1 MANITDIA
9 KGLGIAPSTVSRAL
23 KKPELVSLETRHKVL
38 QMAEK
43 LGYLQKLRDDATAA
57 TATNLIGVIVADLTN
72 SFSNQ
77 IVKAVHDT
85 LENSGFS
92 AIVGCNYEQSSIENR
107 LLKQWASL
115 NLKGLIIM
123 PTARFSKTINS
134 VEANYPI
141 VLVDR
146 NCEDLSFDSVI
157 EDNRYG
163 ACQAIEHLK
172 ELGHER
178 IVFISGARRVYTF
191 NERCLG
197 AEGATTATGTS
208 ANVQIEEIDA
218 ESYDELFIGAFE
230 KTNILMMKNS
240 ALRPTAIVG
249 ANNAIT
255 AGVLYALN
263 LKNFKIPND
272 ISVVSY
278 GDSDWCRFYPTPITS
293 MCQPVDEM
301 GREAASILLDRIKGK
316 KGDPEKI
323 CLKSMLLRRAS
334 SSELQM

>member
-1 MANITDIA
+1 MANITEIA
-9 KGLGIAPSTVSRAL
+9 KELGIAPSTVSRAL
-23 KKPELVSLETRHKVL
+23 KKPELVSLDTRHKVL

-85 LENSGFS
+85 LENSGYS

-146 NCEDLSFDSVI
+146 NSEDLSFDSVI

-163 ACQAIEHLK
+163 ASQAIDHLR
-172 ELGHER
+172 ELGHDR
-178 IVFISGARRVYTF
+178 IVFITGARRVYTF

-197 AEGATTATGTS
+197 VESTNQASTNS
-208 ANVQIEEIDA
+208 SSVQIEEIDA

-230 KTNILMMKNS
+230 KTNILMMKNK

-255 AGVLYALN
+255 AGILYALN
-263 LKNFKIPND
+263 LKDFKLPTD
-272 ISVVSY
+272 VSVVSY

-301 GREAASILLDRIKGK
+301 GREAASILLERIKGK
-316 KGDPEKI
+316 QGDPEKI

-334 SSELQM
+334 SSEIQM

>member
-1 MANITDIA
+1 MANITEIA
-9 KGLGIAPSTVSRAL
+9 KELGIAPSTVSRAL
-23 KKPELVSLETRHKVL
+23 KKPELVSLDTRHKVL

-85 LENSGFS
+85 LENSGYS

-146 NCEDLSFDSVI
+146 NSEDLSFDSVI

-163 ACQAIEHLK
+163 ASQAIEHLR
-172 ELGHER
+172 ELGHDR
-178 IVFISGARRVYTF
+178 IVFITGARRVYTF

-197 AEGATTATGTS
+197 VESTNQAATNS
-208 ANVQIEEIDA
+208 SSVQIEEIDA

-230 KTNILMMKNS
+230 KTNILMMKNK

-255 AGVLYALN
+255 AGILYALN
-263 LKNFKIPND
+263 LKDFKIPTD
-272 ISVVSY
+272 VSVVSY

-293 MCQPVDEM
+293 MCQLVDEM

-316 KGDPEKI
+316 QGDPEKI

-334 SSELQM
+334 SSEIQM

>member
-9 KGLGIAPSTVSRAL
+9 KELGIAPSTVSRAL
-23 KKPELVSLETRHKVL
+23 KKPELVSLDTRHKVL

-43 LGYLQKLRDDATAA
+43 LGYLQKLRDDVTAA

-85 LENSGFS
+85 LENSGYS
-92 AIVGCNYEQSSIENR
+92 AIVGCNYEQNSIENR

-123 PTARFSKTINS
+123 PTAKFSKTISS

-146 NCEDLSFDSVI
+146 NSEDLSFDSVI

-163 ACQAIEHLK
+163 ACQAVEHLM

-197 AEGATTATGTS
+197 AES
-208 ANVQIEEIDA
+208 ANSSAGKSKVQIEEVDA

-230 KTNILMMKNS
+230 KTNILMMKNR

-272 ISVVSY
+272 VSVVSY

-301 GREAASILLDRIKGK
+301 GREAASILLERIRGK
-316 KGDPEKI
+316 QGDPEKI

>member
-1 MANITDIA
+1 MANITEIA
-9 KGLGIAPSTVSRAL
+9 KALGIAPSTVSRAL
-23 KKPELVSLETRHKVL
+23 KKPELVSLDTRHKVL

-72 SFSNQ
+72 AFSNQ

-85 LENSGFS
+85 LENSGYS

-146 NCEDLSFDSVI
+146 NSEDLSFDSVI

-163 ACQAIEHLK
+163 ASQAIEHLR
-172 ELGHER
+172 ELGHDR
-178 IVFISGARRVYTF
+178 IVFITGARRVYTF

-197 AEGATTATGTS
+197 VESTNQAATNS
-208 ANVQIEEIDA
+208 SSVQIEEIDA

-230 KTNILMMKNS
+230 KTNILMMKNK

-255 AGVLYALN
+255 AGILYALN
-263 LKNFKIPND
+263 LKDFKIPTD
-272 ISVVSY
+272 VSVVSY

-301 GREAASILLDRIKGK
+301 GREAASILLERIKGK
-316 KGDPEKI
+316 QGDPEKI

>member
-9 KGLGIAPSTVSRAL
+9 KELGIAPSTVSRAL

-85 LENSGFS
+85 LENSGYS

-163 ACQAIEHLK
+163 ACQAIEHLR

-197 AEGATTATGTS
+197 AEGSTTATGTS

-301 GREAASILLDRIKGK
+301 GREAASILLDRIKGN

>member
-9 KGLGIAPSTVSRAL
+9 KELYIAPSTVSRAL
-23 KKPELVSLETRHKVL
+23 KKPDLVSLDTRHKVL

-77 IVKAVHDT
+77 IVKAVHDS
-85 LENSGFS
+85 LENSGYS

-123 PTARFSKTINS
+123 PTAKFSKTINS
-134 VEANYPI
+134 VDAKYPI

-146 NCEDLSFDSVI
+146 NSEDLSFDSVI

-163 ACQAIEHLK
+163 ASQAIEHLC

-178 IVFISGARRVYTF
+178 IVFITGARRVYTF

-197 AEGATTATGTS
+197 VESTNSKNT
-208 ANVQIEEIDA
+208 ANVQIEEVDA

-230 KTNILMMKNS
+230 KTNILMMKNK
-240 ALRPTAIVG
+240 ALAPTAIVG

-255 AGVLYALN
+255 AGILYALN
-263 LKNFKIPND
+263 LKDFKIPND
-272 ISVVSY
+272 VSVVSY

-301 GREAASILLDRIKGK
+301 GREAASILLERIKGK

>member
-9 KGLGIAPSTVSRAL
+9 KELGIAPSTVSRAL
-23 KKPELVSLETRHKVL
+23 KKPELVSLDTRHKVL
-38 QMAEK
+38 QTAEK

-85 LENSGFS
+85 LEDSGYS

-146 NCEDLSFDSVI
+146 NSEDLSFDSVI

-163 ACQAIEHLK
+163 ASQAIEHLR

-197 AEGATTATGTS
+197 AEVATTAIGTS

-230 KTNILMMKNS
+230 KTNILMMKNRT
-240 ALRPTAIVG
+240 LRPTAIVG

-301 GREAASILLDRIKGK
+301 GREAASILMDRIKGK
-316 KGDPEKI
+316 KGDTEKV